1 MIPKRIQLR
10 RTKGW
15 RLPENTVVVGR
26 PSKWGNPYKVREDL
40 PAREAVRC
48 FEESLLWS
56 IAGSHCMD
64 GNIDWMAA
72 HLPELKGR
80 NLACWCKPGWPCH
93 ADVLLKIANRSDT
106 AHRSLTENQQ
116 DGAIKD
122 F

>member
-1 MIPKRIQLR
+1 
-10 RTKGW
+10 
-15 RLPENTVVVGR
+15 
-26 PSKWGNPYKVREDL
+26 
-40 PAREAVRC
+40 
-48 FEESLLWS
+48 
-56 IAGSHCMD
+56 MD
-64 GNIDWMAA
+64 GNMDWVAD
-72 HLPELKGR
+72 HIQDLKGK